1 MSTETNLVVLPP
13 MQALMPTIDLLNKRN
28 KAMYD
33 SLEVFNN
40 GQIMAINR
48 SIQAMLTPYVQMQES
63 LKQLT
68 DIMNSQIAEALKS
81 VTAIRINI
89 EFYAPPAKST
99 QRTISLPSTYVV
111 TPTDSTGISVR
122 FDELGYVWVNGEKI
136 VRANARGSQHGRL
149 FKYLEG
155 KKGSYVTKTEMKQAM
170 NKSAGADQAIK
181 DIQKVLRSH
190 GFELNFERVRGD
202 GLMYNGVIRQQ

>member
-1 MSTETNLVVLPP
+1 
-13 MQALMPTIDLLNKRN
+13 MPTIDLLSQRN
-28 KAMYD
+28 KAIFD
-33 SLEVFNN
+33 SLELINS

-68 DIMNSQIAEALKS
+68 DIMNSQVAEALKS
-81 VTAIRINI
+81 VTAVRINI
-89 EFYAPPAKST
+89 EFYVPPAKSN
-99 QRTISLPSTYVV
+99 QQTISIPSTYAVL
-111 TPTDSTGISVR
+111 PTGSSVISVR
-122 FDELGYVWVNGEKI
+122 FDELGFVWVNGEKI

-155 KKGSYVTKTEMKQAM
+155 KKGSYVTKTEMRKAISRSS
-170 NKSAGADQAIK
+170 SAEQAIK

-190 GFELNFERVRGD
+190 GFEMSYEPVHGD
-202 GLMYNGVIRQQ
+202 GIKYNGVIRQQ